1 MNHYTLIEEKHLPD
15 TGSFARLLC
24 HNQTG
29 ARVLL
34 LDNDDENRTFSI
46 GFRTPPKDSTGVA
59 HIVEHSV
66 LSGSKKF
73 KTREPFMD
81 LIQTSLQTFLNAMTY
96 PDKTLY
102 PVSSRHPKDFQHL
115 CEVYLDAVF
124 FPAMVDRPEI
134 FWQEGWHLECD
145 ETGHL
150 HYNGVVFNEMK
161 GALSDPTDR
170 LSSLIPQYFHP
181 GSTYGHES
189 GGNPANII
197 DLTYE
202 DFLSFHECYYHPSN
216 SYLYLYGAM
225 DKEPLLDWIH
235 NEYLSKFE
243 QKSLNSFPTTNPPF
257 TEIQHVH
264 AFYPTD
270 EEKERDAFYS
280 YTISM
285 GKSEDATSIIL
296 RDLLSDL
303 TTQSEAAFLK
313 EAFLAEE
320 FGEEIYAETSSS
332 HPLDLS
338 IIVKNAPKNQEERF
352 LSILRTAV
360 EKKIN
365 EGFDHDEILSRL
377 RRMEFRVRRGDGP
390 HQGIIYYLRA
400 MNTWLYDASPFEALD
415 LRDAFHTLYDA
426 IGTSFYE
433 DLLRKLFLEENN
445 ALVLTMDS
453 DQGLQE
459 RERKQEH
466 DRLRQLEES
475 LKEEDFTHIRAIEE
489 RLRLYQQT
497 PDSPENKK
505 TIPRLVREDLTSEIE
520 EVVCEKE
527 TIDGITYVKTP
538 LFTNGIVSTLFSF
551 PAGHVAFEDYL
562 GLGLLGTL
570 LGSLSTEQYS
580 YKELET
586 KLGLYTGSL
595 GLSAGVLDKKDGG
608 ALVRVNLSL
617 AHLPET
623 TEDALKLI
631 EEILFRTRY
640 EDKKRIRDLL
650 AAELSARQSMIL
662 PYGHS
667 LAISRLKSHHDKAVF
682 LSNHLNELDHL
693 FALSDLLSHWE
704 ERADDFIASLK
715 RLAQRI
721 FQKKDLVVGI
731 TANEEDIFSEVQAL
745 KAFFSSFPVVDTT
758 PCDIAFTPENKVELF
773 TLPTPVHYVAMGGKT
788 STPYRGSMQVLANY
802 LSTSY
807 LHHHIRAKGG
817 AYGAGLFINRQGN
830 IGTYSYRD
838 PNLLETIDVYEKMA
852 HTLGELDFTD
862 EELTG
867 LIIGSLNAFD
877 PLLTPELK
885 GVLNLRHTLTGY
897 SFEDVKKLKEEALA
911 TTVDELRSYATLLQ
925 ETFDPS
931 NLVVIGNPESA
942 KILASYH
949 PSVRSLLSK

>member
-1 MNHYTLIEEKHLPD
+1 MNHYTLIEEKQLPD
-15 TGSFARLLC
+15 TGSFARLLQ

-124 FPAMVDRPEI
+124 FPAMVERPEI

-145 ETGHL
+145 EEVHL

-189 GGNPANII
+189 GGNPANIV

-202 DFLSFHECYYHPSN
+202 DFLSFHERYYHPSN
-216 SYLYLYGAM
+216 SYIYLYGAM
-225 DKEPLLDWIH
+225 EKEPLLEWMH
-235 NEYLSKFE
+235 EEYLSKFE
-243 QKSLNSFPTTNPPF
+243 QKTPNSFPTTNPPF
-257 TEIQHVH
+257 SEVQHVR

-270 EEKERDAFYS
+270 EETDRDTFYS
-280 YTISM
+280 YTVSM
-285 GKSEDATSIIL
+285 GQSEDATSILL
-296 RDLLSDL
+296 RDLLAIL
-303 TTQSEAAFLK
+303 MTQSEAAFVK

-320 FGEEIYAETSSS
+320 FGEEIYTETSSS
-332 HPLDLS
+332 HPLDFS
-338 IIVKNAPKNQEERF
+338 IIVKNAPKDQEERF
-352 LSILRTAV
+352 LSILRSAV
-360 EKKIN
+360 EKKIS
-365 EGFDHDEILSRL
+365 EGFDEEEILSRL

-400 MNTWLYDASPFEALD
+400 MNAWLYDASPFEGLD
-415 LRDAFHTLYDA
+415 LRDAFQSLYDA

-433 DLLRKLFLEENN
+433 DLLKRLFLEEKNV
-445 ALVLTMDS
+445 LVLTMDS
-453 DQGLQE
+453 DKSLQE
-459 RERKQEH
+459 RERKEEE
-466 DRLRQLEES
+466 DRLRQLEDS
-475 LKEEDFTHIRAIEE
+475 LKEQDFDHIRAMEE

-505 TIPRLVREDLTSEIE
+505 TIPRLVREDLTSDLETIP
-520 EVVCEKE
+520 CEKE
-527 TIDGITYVKTP
+527 TIDGVTYVKTP

-551 PAGHVAFEDYL
+551 PANHVPLEDYL
-562 GLGLLGTL
+562 GLGLLGIL
-570 LGSLSTEQYS
+570 LGSLSTEHYS

-595 GLSAGVLDKKDGG
+595 GFSAGVLDKKDGEP
-608 ALVRVNLSL
+608 LVRLTTTL

-623 TEDALKLI
+623 TKDALHLV
-631 EEILFRTRY
+631 EEILFHTRFD
-640 EDKKRIRDLL
+640 DKKRIRDLL

-667 LAISRLKSHHDKAVF
+667 LAVSRLKSHHDKASF
-682 LSNHLNELDHL
+682 LANHLSDLDHL

-704 ERADDFIASLK
+704 ERADDFIASLEG
-715 RLAQRI
+715 LVGRI
-721 FQKKDLVVGI
+721 FQKKGLAVGI
-731 TANEEDIFSEVQAL
+731 TASEEDIASEVQAL
-745 KAFFSSFPVVDTT
+745 KTFLSSFPVVDTT
-758 PCDIAFTPENKVELF
+758 SCDIVFTPENKVEVF
-773 TLPTPVHYVAMGGKT
+773 TLPTPVHYVAMGGKST
-788 STPYRGSMQVLANY
+788 SPYRGSMQVLANY

-817 AYGAGLFINRQGN
+817 AYGAGLQISRQRN
-830 IGTYSYRD
+830 ISTYSYRD
-838 PNLLETIDVYEKMA
+838 PNLLETIGVYEKMA
-852 HTLGELDFTD
+852 ATLADLDLS
-862 EELTG
+862 EEDLTG
-867 LIIGSLNAFD
+867 LIIGSLNTFD
-877 PLLTPELK
+877 PLLTSELK
-885 GVLNLRHTLTGY
+885 GALNLSHALTGY
-897 SFEDVKKLKEEALA
+897 SFDDLARAKEEALE
-911 TTVDELRSYATLLQ
+911 TTVDELHSYQPVLEEA
-925 ETFDPS
+925 FDPS

-942 KILASYH
+942 KVLASYH
-949 PSVRSLLSK
+949 PTVRSLLSK